1 MFCSNCGK
9 EAAGSD
15 RFCVSCGNPLHDS
28 HRINQKTEERKKAP
42 QSGMSLGL
50 AIAGLLLSLFPI
62 LSYPCSITGFV
73 MSRKAKEVE
82 SQSYG
87 SASTSSK
94 AAFVLS
100 LAAIVTTS
108 LVILISLPYNI
119 ERNFG

>member
-1 MFCSNCGK
+1 M
-9 EAAGSD
+9 AAD
-15 RFCVSCGNPLHDS
+15 AQTYCVSCGNLLPDS
-28 HRINQKTEERKKAP
+28 YRNTQKADERKKAP
-42 QSGMSLGL
+42 QSGISLGL

-62 LSYPCSITGFV
+62 LSYPCSIAGLV
-73 MSRKAKEVE
+73 MARKAKEFE